1 MNLWMKRAIG
11 AAALSGGLLA
21 LSAGAASAQDVSADV
36 SASLGRSTSAEVRV
50 CADGRV
56 LSGLL
61 GRCSGSGTRGTVE
74 AGRDDGS
81 TGVRVRAR
89 LPRTARADVSVGT
102 RRSRP
107 GTTASGQATPR
118 AGSAR
123 ADASADTSPRADA
136 SASLT
141 RRTRRL
147 LDLDAT
153 ASLAGVGLLG
163 SSPFT
168 LAGDPATD
176 NLLPTGELTLADLTG
191 EAPAGIGVLDT
202 GPIASGNQVGVH
214 AGDISPSV
222 PVIVC
227 GNGVG
232 VLGDASAS
240 CAPGQPAAPGGGS
253 AGTGSTGT
261 SAGTGDATSDS
272 LLGSLASGNQV
283 DAGIGDISPSV
294 PVTVCGNGVGV
305 LGDASAGCGAAQPA
319 APGGGSSD
327 SSSSGTTGS
336 TQAGGTLAGNQVD
349 ATAGDISPSVP
360 VTVCGNSVGALGD
373 ASASCGTGQPA
384 TSTGGASAGAS
395 GSSQA
400 DGTLAGNQAEVSV
413 GDVAAT
419 VPVTASC
426 NSVGLLGDA
435 SSNCGTSTSPGTDPG
450 TNSGIDSGIDSG
462 IGVDIGINTGGEI
475 STGGI
480 IAPPPGTTSPG
491 GNDADGTPGST
502 GTSGIPGITG
512 LTPGSGGADGSV
524 TSFAP
529 VRPSV
534 AGSGAL
540 PFTGATSDLLAIAAF
555 GLLVAGALVV
565 RATRPAA
572 AREGGGDR

>member
-61 GRCSGSGTRGTVE
+61 GRCSGSGTRGTVQ
-74 AGRDDGS
+74 AGRNDGS

-89 LPRTARADVSVGT
+89 LPRTAQADVSVGT

-176 NLLPTGELTLADLTG
+176 NLLPTGELTLDDLTG
-191 EAPAGIGVLDT
+191 EAPVGIGVLDT
-202 GPIASGNQVGVH
+202 GPIASGNQVGVN

-222 PVIVC
+222 PVTVC

-240 CAPGQPAAPGGGS
+240 CAPGQPAAPSGGS
-253 AGTGSTGT
+253 AGTGPTGT
-261 SAGTGDATSDS
+261 SAGTGDATSDP
-272 LLGSLASGNQV
+272 LLGSLASGNQA

-305 LGDASAGCGAAQPA
+305 LGDASA
-319 APGGGSSD
+319 
-327 SSSSGTTGS
+327 
-336 TQAGGTLAGNQVD
+336 
-349 ATAGDISPSVP
+349 
-360 VTVCGNSVGALGD
+360 
-373 ASASCGTGQPA
+373 SCGTGQPA

-395 GSSQA
+395 GSS
-400 DGTLAGNQAEVSV
+400 QAEVSV

-450 TNSGIDSGIDSG
+450 TDSGIDTGIDSGIDTG

-491 GNDADGTPGST
+491 GDDADGTPGST
-502 GTSGIPGITG
+502 GTSGIPGIPG

>member
-1 MNLWMKRAIG
+1 VNLWMKRAIG

-21 LSAGAASAQDVSADV
+21 LSAGAASAQDVSAGV

-61 GRCSGSGTRGTVE
+61 GRCGGSGTRGTVQ
-74 AGRDDGS
+74 AGGDDGA
-81 TGVRVRAR
+81 TGVRARAR
-89 LPRTARADVSVGT
+89 LPRTAQADVSVGT

-107 GTTASGQATPR
+107 GATASGQATPR

-141 RRTRRL
+141 RPTRRL

-153 ASLAGVGLLG
+153 VSLAGVGLLG

-176 NLLPTGELTLADLTG
+176 NLLPTGELTLGDLTG
-191 EAPAGIGVLDT
+191 QAPAGIGVLDT
-202 GPIASGNQVGVH
+202 GPVASGNQVGVD

-222 PVIVC
+222 PVTVC

-232 VLGDASAS
+232 VLGDASAN
-240 CAPGQPAAPGGGS
+240 CAPGQPAAPSGGS
-253 AGTGSTGT
+253 AGPGSTGT

-305 LGDASAGCGAAQPA
+305 LGDASAA
-319 APGGGSSD
+319 
-327 SSSSGTTGS
+327 
-336 TQAGGTLAGNQVD
+336 
-349 ATAGDISPSVP
+349 
-360 VTVCGNSVGALGD
+360 
-373 ASASCGTGQPA
+373 CGTGQLA

-395 GSSQA
+395 GSTQV
-400 DGTLAGNQAEVSV
+400 DGSLAGNQAEVSV

-419 VPVTASC
+419 VPVTAAC

-435 SSNCGTSTSPGTDPG
+435 SSSCGTSTSPGTDPG
-450 TNSGIDSGIDSG
+450 TDSGIDTGIDTG

-491 GNDADGTPGST
+491 GDDADVTPGST
-502 GTSGIPGITG
+502 GTSGIPGIPG

-555 GLLVAGALVV
+555 GLLIAGALVV